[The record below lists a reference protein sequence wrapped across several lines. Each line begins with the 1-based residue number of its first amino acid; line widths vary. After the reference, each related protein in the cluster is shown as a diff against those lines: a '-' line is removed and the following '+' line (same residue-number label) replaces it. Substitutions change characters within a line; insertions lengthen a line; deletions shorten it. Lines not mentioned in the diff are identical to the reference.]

1 MVVGENRI
9 PAFLRDLAHRAR
21 RQFVP
26 LHLAEPRRVKKVPRF
41 IKGVYKGNYFRYK
54 VKPPKLTP
62 QQRFKVPQLPQ
73 APTSATP
80 QAFKVVPGPK
90 VLHPPSWEDQV
101 RAWLKENWGV
111 LFLNFGS
118 ICTLIGFTRSDV
130 IELRTLSMIGS
141 LSSLA
146 FQYSMV
152 PRRLPPIL
160 WSSLFASVNAIKIS
174 QILFERNA
182 QVVLSPKDQQVYTDF
197 FFPHGLTPKQYELV
211 MQSATPVS
219 FKKGQAILRQGT
231 TLDHIYLVV
240 EGSTRAHILGRHLSA
255 VSSDISKKE
264 AYLGGDSGAWIGEMA
279 FLEYCWEKEQK
290 KNHLV
295 PTNGTT
301 NSTATVVLM
310 GGGDDNGNA
319 AGDGIATA
327 DSLRR
332 NPPGPRT
339 GKSLYTIVAT
349 NDCELL
355 RWSFDDMEALFG
367 RSTDIRAAMTRAM
380 TSAIVGKVINF
391 TVSRKNRMPNW
402 TTWLD
407 EIRYKGSGTYFTNT
421 QQQLQLNNTSDESSS
436 DEPTS

>member
-1 MVVGENRI
+1 M
-9 PAFLRDLAHRAR
+9 
-21 RQFVP
+21 P
-26 LHLAEPRRVKKVPRF
+26 LHLAEPRRVTKVPRF

-54 VKPPKLTP
+54 VKPPAKTP

-73 APTSATP
+73 APTTATP

-90 VLHPPSWEDQV
+90 VLHPPSWEDQL
-101 RAWLKENWGV
+101 RAWFKENWGV

-141 LSSLA
+141 LASVA

-160 WSSLFASVNAIKIS
+160 WSSLFATVNAFKIS

-182 QVVLSPKDQQVYTDF
+182 QVVLSPHEEQVYRDF
-197 FFPHGLTPKQYELV
+197 FAPHGLTPKQFELV
-211 MQSATPVS
+211 IQSATPVS
-219 FKKGQAILRQGT
+219 FKKGQAILRQGV
-231 TLDHIYLVV
+231 TLDHVHLVV
-240 EGSTRAHILGRHLSA
+240 QGSTRAHILGRHLSA

-290 KNHLV
+290 KNNLV
-295 PTNGTT
+295 VPSNGVAE
-301 NSTATVVLM
+301 SP
-310 GGGDDNGNA
+310 
-319 AGDGIATA
+319 GDGSGGNGGSSSSSEDGTA
-327 DSLRR
+327 DALRR
-332 NPPGPRT
+332 HPPGPRT
-339 GKSLYTIVAT
+339 GKSLYTIIAT
-349 NDCELL
+349 DDCELL

-367 RSTDIRAAMTRAM
+367 RSPDIRAAMTRAM

-391 TVSRKNRMPNW
+391 TLSRKNRMPNW

-407 EIRYKGSGTYFTNT
+407 EIRYKGSSTYFTNS
-421 QQQLQLNNTSDESSS
+421 QQLQLQLNNRDESS
-436 DEPTS
+436 DDPTVAISVTETMGE